1 MIKKE
6 NFNQLIS
13 YILVAGV
20 FILAFLIVKPILYS
34 IIYGILLAYIFYPF
48 YKLSLL
54 KLKNENLSALL
65 VCFVIL
71 TLLAVILSIILV
83 TLLNQAINFY
93 LYLQTVNFT
102 EIINRILPS
111 FISSTE
117 LSSTI
122 ANSINTSI
130 PKILGKF
137 VTSLGDF
144 VLNIPNLFFQVLI
157 IALIF
162 FFGLRDGEK
171 AFEYFKSL
179 SPFKRETQ
187 DKFFKHFEDITK
199 SVLIGEIVVGIL
211 QGLVAGIG
219 YFIFGVPNALLLTII
234 TIIIGIIPIIGPWL
248 IWIPTDIYLF
258 AIGRTEAGF
267 GLLIYGLLLIN
278 WIDVI
283 IRPFLVSR
291 KTEINHAIILIGMVG
306 GLYVFGLIGLI
317 IGPLILVYVLL
328 ILEVYRKQNLEQ
340 PVIFKKMKDY
350 RLF

>member
-1 MIKKE
+1 MIEKN

-13 YILVAGV
+13 YILVVGV

-54 KLKNENLSALL
+54 KLKNENLSAFL

-71 TLLAVILSIILV
+71 TLLAIILGIILV

-102 EIINRILPS
+102 EIVNRMLPN
-111 FISSTE
+111 FISSE
-117 LSSTI
+117 FSSTI

-144 VLNIPNLFFQVLI
+144 ILNIPNLFFQVLI
-157 IALIF
+157 VVLIF

-187 DKFFKHFEDITK
+187 EKFFKHFEDITK
-199 SVLIGEIVVGIL
+199 SVLVGEIVIGIL

-219 YFIFGVPNALLLTII
+219 YFIFGVPNALLLTIL
-234 TIIIGIIPIIGPWL
+234 TIIIGILPIIGPWL
-248 IWIPTDIYLF
+248 IWIPADIYLF
-258 AIGRTEAGF
+258 SIGKTGAGF

-278 WIDVI
+278 WIDII
-283 IRPFLVSR
+283 IRPLLVSR
-291 KTEINHAIILIGMVG
+291 KTEINHAVVLIGMIG
-306 GLYVFGLIGLI
+306 GLYIFGLIGLI

-340 PVIFKKMKDY
+340 SIVFKKMKDY
-350 RLF
+350 HLF

>member
-1 MIKKE
+1 MIEKN

-13 YILVAGV
+13 YILVVGV

-54 KLKNENLSALL
+54 KLKNENLSAFL

-71 TLLAVILSIILV
+71 TLLAIILSIILV

-111 FISSTE
+111 FISSE
-117 LSSTI
+117 FSSTI

-157 IALIF
+157 VVLIF

-187 DKFFKHFEDITK
+187 EKFFKHFEDITK
-199 SVLIGEIVVGIL
+199 SVLVGEIVIGIL

-219 YFIFGVPNALLLTII
+219 YFIFGVPNALLLTIL
-234 TIIIGIIPIIGPWL
+234 TIIIGVLPIIGPWL
-248 IWIPTDIYLF
+248 IWIPADIYLF
-258 AIGRTEAGF
+258 SIDKTVAGF

-278 WIDVI
+278 WIDII
-283 IRPFLVSR
+283 IRPLLVSR
-291 KTEINHAIILIGMVG
+291 KTEINHAVVLIGMIG
-306 GLYVFGLIGLI
+306 GLYIFGLIGLI

-340 PVIFKKMKDY
+340 SIVFKKMKDY
-350 RLF
+350 HLF